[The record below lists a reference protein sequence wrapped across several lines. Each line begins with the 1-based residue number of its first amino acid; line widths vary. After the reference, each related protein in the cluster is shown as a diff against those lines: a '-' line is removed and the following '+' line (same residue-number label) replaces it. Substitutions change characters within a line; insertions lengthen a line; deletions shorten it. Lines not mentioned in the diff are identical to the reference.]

1 MHRYLIGLA
10 LAALVAVPGHL
21 LAQSC
26 ADWSQSID
34 QPTVH
39 PGITGQ
45 VCSVVGTTCYIAGS
59 DFQLVDLSDV
69 ADPAVL
75 GSLLLPADAV
85 QILPRG
91 DSVFLLLAGYGL
103 VEIDLTVPSTPVLA
117 RTFPSTQLTCLA
129 DMDPYIV
136 AADAASQLHVLDV
149 QSGPSITEVSVQ
161 AAPIS
166 FEHLGRVGSFLA
178 IADDFTILILDGSDP
193 SALAET
199 SRISSYQHDLVTDG
213 DTVLTSAINAYEGY
227 TRYSRFLVDPAGTI
241 SLLNRLERH
250 ESGSIA
256 VGEGI
261 LISFS
266 GSGGTSGMVFRIL
279 DPVDFSL
286 RASFMVNGGTSAALS
301 SQRWALISP
310 TNGLACLDL
319 AQADHMPSLVDF
331 GEYSHLN
338 ISVYNGPGH
347 YSMSYSTTA
356 GGQYWLD
363 KRTTVNSSTGGGTS
377 VTLDFQVYD
386 LQDPTNPVMIREDD
400 VSVTWISW
408 EENHT
413 VDAQILDGHLL
424 LETVSGWGWEA
435 SPGIWITDL
444 DTGVSYPPLPYLQ
457 AQGYK
462 DGTLF
467 ADFLQGDFEISLRA
481 YRPQTDGTMP
491 LVVDFGF
498 DMDFLGC
505 RGNQAIL
512 FDNPT
517 NTIFIYDFSDP
528 QNLVEVG
535 SARYGGNIYA
545 KAWHEDTLFFRDN
558 SSLLHSLDISDPANP
573 VVTSLFTTS
582 GTAFTITFQAGYM
595 VLRYGNGLQLATVQ
609 PDGSVALASPVI
621 SPLAPVT
628 GFAIDGTHLY
638 INNQYGLQ
646 LFDISDPANPTFIGQ
661 AEGCNSAVAAMGD
674 HVVSGAMV
682 WPIDCTVLPVADF
695 QASTRTGEAP
705 LAVEF
710 TDLSG
715 GMADSWLWD
724 FGDGENSSDQNP
736 THLFAQA
743 GTYSVTLTVTNL
755 NGQDTAVKAGYITVS
770 PDDVA
775 PVEELPD
782 LPAAFSLAPNIP
794 NPFNPRTTIGFSL
807 PRDSHV
813 LLQVVDVRG
822 RVQDTLVDRTLS
834 AGSHQVT
841 WDGRN
846 HPSGVYFYRLTADG
860 FGQTR
865 KMVMLK

>member
-103 VEIDLTVPSTPVLA
+103 VEIDLTVPSIPVLA

-149 QSGPSITEVSVQ
+149 QSGPSISELSVQ
-161 AAPIS
+161 AAPITP
-166 FEHLGRVGSFLA
+166 EKMGRVGSFLA
-178 IADDFTILILDGSDP
+178 VADAYTIVILDGSDP
-193 SALAET
+193 LALVETNRQSAYFSDLAF
-199 SRISSYQHDLVTDG
+199 DG
-213 DTVLTSAINAYEGY
+213 ATVLTLAVNPYGGY
-227 TRYSRFLVDPAGTI
+227 SQYSRFHVDSAGII
-241 SLLNRLERH
+241 SLLNSLNRR
-250 ESGSIA
+250 ESGSLA
-256 VGEGI
+256 AGGGI
-261 LISFS
+261 LASFS
-266 GSGGTSGMVFRIL
+266 GTSETVFRFL

-286 RASFMVNGGTSAALS
+286 RASFLVGGGTSAALS

-319 AQADHMPSLVDF
+319 AQADYMPSLVDF
-331 GEYSHLN
+331 GEYSHLDYW
-338 ISVYNGPGH
+338 VDEGPA
-347 YSMSYSTTA
+347 STSYSYSGSA
-356 GGQYWLD
+356 GGHYWLD
-363 KRTTVNSSTGGGTS
+363 KHRTHYSSTGGGS
-377 VTLDFQVYD
+377 SDQLEFQVYD
-386 LQDPTNPVMIREDD
+386 LQDPTNPVLVREDD
-400 VSVTWISW
+400 LSVSWTSW
-408 EENHT
+408 EEYYT
-413 VDAQILDGHLL
+413 AGAQILDGHLL
-424 LETVSGWGWEA
+424 LETVSGCGWEA
-435 SPGIWITDL
+435 APRVQITDL
-444 DTGVSYPPLPYLQ
+444 DTEVSYPPLFTHQFLGYEEGFLFTLYF
-457 AQGYK
+457 QGSC
-462 DGTLF
+462 DNS
-467 ADFLQGDFEISLRA
+467 SLRA

-498 DMDFLGC
+498 DMTFLGC

-512 FDNPT
+512 FDNPMD
-517 NTIFIYDFSDP
+517 TIFIYDFSDP

-535 SARYGGNIYA
+535 SASYGGNIYA

-558 SSLLHSLDISDPANP
+558 SSVLHSLDITDPANP

-582 GTAFTITFQAGYM
+582 DTAFSITFQAGYM
-595 VLRYGNGLQLATVQ
+595 VLGYADGLQLATVQ
-609 PDGSVALASPVI
+609 PDGSVALVSPI
-621 SPLAPVT
+621 LSPPEPVT

-638 INNQYGLQ
+638 INTRFGLK

-661 AEGCNSAVAAMGD
+661 AEGCNSAVAAMGG

-682 WPIDCTVLPVADF
+682 WPMDCTVLPVADF

-724 FGDGENSSDQNP
+724 FGDGESSSDQNP

-770 PDDVA
+770 PEDVA
-775 PVEELPD
+775 PVEDLPD